1 MVAGGRSLLLC
12 SLLLSLSLLVE
23 GRFTRLPVCEGLV
36 GRTRFVKESNAQ
48 LYAFLGPRILEKGN
62 SEGYSFLSCYHVF
75 FTPTLCGL
83 ETL

>member
-36 GRTRFVKESNAQ
+36 GRTRFG
-48 LYAFLGPRILEKGN
+48 YIAFAPNG
-62 SEGYSFLSCYHVF
+62 EGWTGCWI
-75 FTPTLCGL
+75 GGGARR
-83 ETL
+83 